1 MSTFDQIRHGMNRA
15 WDSLA
20 EGWRQL
26 RESASHAMTRF
37 HPSQPHNAVQTPE
50 ERHAM
55 MGTRWSVL
63 AAEVSE
69 TEQAV
74 VVRLEVPGMES
85 NNFELSVID
94 GRTLSITGE
103 KRAQREESRGQYH
116 IMECAYGRFERVIPL
131 PTEVSDSGAKA
142 SYEKGVLRVELP
154 KPKQQTRRRIEV
166 QNG

>member
-1 MSTFDQIRHGMNRA
+1 MSTFDQLRHGMNRA

-37 HPSQPHNAVQTPE
+37 QPAQKRKEVQTPE
-50 ERHAM
+50 DRHAL

-85 NNFELSVID
+85 GDFELSVLD
-94 GRTLSITGE
+94 GRALSVTGE
-103 KRAQREESRGQYH
+103 KQAQREESRGQYH
-116 IMECAYGRFERVIPL
+116 IMECAYGRFQRIVPL
-131 PTEVSDSGAKA
+131 PVEVAESGARA
-142 SYEKGVLRVELP
+142 NYAKGVLRVELP
-154 KPKQQTRRRIEV
+154 KLAQQPRRRIEV
-166 QNG
+166 ESD